1 MKIGVVCYPTF
12 GGSGVLA
19 TELGLGLAKKGHQV
33 HFITYRTPFRLTS
46 FQENVYYHE
55 VNDLNYPL
63 FEYAPYET
71 TLASKMV
78 DVVLHEGLD
87 ILHVHYAVPHASVAY
102 MAKKIL
108 LTKGKY
114 IPIVTT
120 LHGTDITLV
129 GKDPAMAP
137 VVQFSIN
144 KSDGVTAVS
153 HALKKE
159 TLEAFDIKK
168 DIQVIHNFIDL
179 NRFNRQNKDHFKQAI
194 APNGERIFIHVSNF
208 RKVKRMEDV
217 IQMFNIVQDQIPA
230 TLLMIGDGPE
240 RYKMEELCRELQLC
254 DKIRFLGK
262 QEAVEELL
270 AISDIFVIPS
280 ENESFGLAALEA
292 MACGVPVISSNVGGI
307 PEVNIDGET
316 GYISEVGAVEEMA
329 KNALAILSSEK
340 KLNTFRKAALAQAH
354 RFSLES
360 ILPKYEQFYAEVIDK
375 MVYKTT

>member
-153 HALKKE
+153 HALKQV

-254 DKIRFLGK
+254 DTIRFLGK

-270 AISDIFVIPS
+270 AISDIFVMPS

-316 GYISEVGAVEEMA
+316 GYISDVGAVEEMA
-329 KNALAILSSEK
+329 KNALDILSSEE
-340 KLNTFRKAALAQAH
+340 KLDTFRKAALAQAH

-360 ILPKYEQFYAEVIDK
+360 ILPKYEAFYSEVIDK
-375 MVYKTT
+375 EVYKTT

>member
-329 KNALAILSSEK
+329 KNALDILSSEK

>member
-63 FEYAPYET
+63 FEYTPYET

-270 AISDIFVIPS
+270 AISDIFVMPS

-307 PEVNIDGET
+307 PEVNIDGKT

-329 KNALAILSSEK
+329 KNALGILSSEK